1 MGKLLFQSLLFFF
14 FIRYTLVQSFR
25 WFYLKKGVVGL
36 AESHRISICVFIM
49 FAIVLTVLFHPDVSS
64 AEGDCLVRL
73 EHKNTAAEIGAGE
86 TSAETIVKRTII
98 AESFLRAN
106 HKLRKEEAW
115 EYASYV
121 IESSKLFGLDPF
133 LIASLIIKESTVK
146 RNARSKYAYGLMQIN
161 WKVHKKG
168 LRSAFNQIKS
178 LKDLMEPRNNIMA
191 GTYIFSWYMKSSNY
205 NVKKALARY
214 LGKNG
219 KKYISKVLEEY
230 NKMNN
235 SYKLAKL
242 KENKEMQK
250 CSVVIES

>member
-1 MGKLLFQSLLFFF
+1 MVEA
-14 FIRYTLVQSFR
+14 R
-25 WFYLKKGVVGL
+25 
-36 AESHRISICVFIM
+36 RISVCVFI
-49 FAIVLTVLFHPDVSS
+49 FFVIVLILLFYPGVSS

-73 EHKNTAAEIGAGE
+73 EHKNTAAEISPGE
-86 TSAETIVKRTII
+86 ISTESVVKRTII

-205 NVKKALARY
+205 DVKKALARY

-219 KKYISKVLEEY
+219 KKYISKVLGVY
-230 NKMNN
+230 NKMGN
-235 SYKLAKL
+235 SYKLAKVKGN
-242 KENKEMQK
+242 KENA
-250 CSVVIES
+250 ES

>member
-1 MGKLLFQSLLFFF
+1 M
-14 FIRYTLVQSFR
+14 
-25 WFYLKKGVVGL
+25 
-36 AESHRISICVFIM
+36 AEARRISVCVFI
-49 FAIVLTVLFHPDVSS
+49 FFVIALILLFYPGVSS

-73 EHKNTAAEIGAGE
+73 EHKNTEAEISPGE
-86 TSAETIVKRTII
+86 ISTESVVKRTII

-205 NVKKALARY
+205 DVKKALARY

-219 KKYISKVLEEY
+219 KKYISKVLGVY
-230 NKMNN
+230 NKMGN
-235 SYKLAKL
+235 SYKLAKVKGN
-242 KENKEMQK
+242 KENA
-250 CSVVIES
+250 ES

>member
-1 MGKLLFQSLLFFF
+1 LVLFE
-14 FIRYTLVQSFR
+14 
-25 WFYLKKGVVGL
+25 KKGVVSL
-36 AESHRISICVFIM
+36 AEARRISVCVFI
-49 FAIVLTVLFHPDVSS
+49 FFVIALILLFYPGVSS

-73 EHKNTAAEIGAGE
+73 EHKNTEAEISPGE
-86 TSAETIVKRTII
+86 ISTESVVKRTII

-205 NVKKALARY
+205 DVKKALARY

-219 KKYISKVLEEY
+219 KKYISKVLGVY
-230 NKMNN
+230 NKMDN
-235 SYKLAKL
+235 SYKLAKVKGN
-242 KENKEMQK
+242 KENA
-250 CSVVIES
+250 ES

>member
-1 MGKLLFQSLLFFF
+1 M
-14 FIRYTLVQSFR
+14 
-25 WFYLKKGVVGL
+25 
-36 AESHRISICVFIM
+36 AEARRISVCVFI
-49 FAIVLTVLFHPDVSS
+49 FFVIALILLFYPGVSS

-73 EHKNTAAEIGAGE
+73 EHKNTAAEISPGE
-86 TSAETIVKRTII
+86 ISTESVVKRTII

-168 LRSAFNQIKS
+168 LRSAFSQIKS

-205 NVKKALARY
+205 DVKKALARY

-219 KKYISKVLEEY
+219 KKYISKVLGVY
-230 NKMNN
+230 NKMGN
-235 SYKLAKL
+235 SYKLAKVKGN
-242 KENKEMQK
+242 KENA
-250 CSVVIES
+250 ES